1 MYSALLKEKFPVDE
15 RLGLYKVPGLPA
27 QKLGKILA
35 SETRITSP
43 NDVIGFHIIEG
54 FFSTKYVIF
63 TGRECYYPGG
73 SFLLEDC
80 RDIQVNGTSCIA
92 VVNQKGGFTNHQFSV
107 SAEEVG
113 VLLKKVIQNIQAFDM
128 GKSKLSAKQPA
139 DYSQYEGKS
148 IDWLLL
154 RDEVMHTI
162 DLLYEKFNEGKL
174 SLLEYEEKK
183 QQLLD
188 RI

>member
-1 MYSALLKEKFPVDE
+1 MYAALLKEKFPVDE
-15 RLGLYKVPGLPA
+15 RLGLYKAPALPA
-27 QKLGKILA
+27 KKLGKILA

-54 FFSTKYVIF
+54 FFSTQYVIF
-63 TGRECYYPGG
+63 TASECYYPGG
-73 SFLLEDC
+73 AFLLEDC
-80 RDIQVNGTSCIA
+80 RDIQVSGTTCTA

-107 SAEEVG
+107 SAEAVG
-113 VLLKKVIQNIQAFDM
+113 VLLKKVIQNIQAFDS
-128 GKSKLSAKQPA
+128 GKIKTGLQPA
-139 DYSQYEGKS
+139 DYSKFEGS
-148 IDWLLL
+148 AVDWLLM

-188 RI
+188 RL